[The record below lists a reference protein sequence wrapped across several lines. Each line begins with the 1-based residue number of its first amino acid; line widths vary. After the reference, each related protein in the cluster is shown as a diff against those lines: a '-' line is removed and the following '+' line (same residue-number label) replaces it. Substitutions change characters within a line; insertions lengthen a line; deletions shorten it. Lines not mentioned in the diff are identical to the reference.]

1 MGNVIIEG
9 KPADAIMDSG
19 STVSIVFEGW
29 YSQHLSHLPL
39 HPISSLDL
47 WGLGQT
53 SYPYT
58 GFIAMEMQFPEDGNQ
73 CAPKLVLALVCPET
87 NGPDQPPI
95 IIGTNA

>member
-1 MGNVIIEG
+1 
-9 KPADAIMDSG
+9 MDSG

-53 SYPYT
+53 SYPYK
-58 GFIAMEMQFPEDGNQ
+58 GFIAAGIQFPEEDGQ
-73 CAPKLVLALVCPET
+73 CEPKLVLALVCPEA
-87 NGPDQPPI
+87 NGPEQLPV